1 MGFANFS
8 RNFASGLGK
17 FVGASHNIL
26 VGVIKVPRNALRK
39 SAARLRP
46 QSSRERI
53 RSIVTEELSRLIG
66 KQTEFTGAELQERLQ
81 VMAETILAL
90 QERLDELAAR
100 GPISEADMFKVMG
113 SLKAAASLTDDE
125 RAILANVFRQN
136 IAIQKPELIDTAMAQ
151 NSLRIMSS

>member
-90 QERLDELAAR
+90 QERLDELASR
-100 GPISEADMFKVMG
+100 GYISETDMLNVVD
-113 SLKAAASLTDDE
+113 SLKAADSLTHDE
-125 RAILANVFRQN
+125 RVMLVSVFRQN
-136 IAIQKPELIDTAMAQ
+136 IAIQRPELVGGDID
-151 NSLRIMSS
+151 